1 MGYRGQL
8 KISRLGGYEKI
19 CDFCPV
25 RIWMQELPDGTWMAC
40 ENYDRIK
47 KHNHIISRVEF

>member
-1 MGYRGQL
+1 L
-8 KISRLGGYEKI
+8 KISRLRGYEKI

-25 RIWMQELPDGTWMAC
+25 TIWMQELPDGTWMAC